1 MCAIII
7 NRFVVVDVSE
17 GAHKKKHSPAYSYMN
32 KNGHFY
38 RTVLNL
44 ECNKTDM
51 CGWWCAGRQSTP
63 TDTSYN
69 KYIQNVSTRAL
80 QIRAVHTRKRS
91 PLPPPPP
98 LLVHCYW
105 GRAARAMIGVREK
118 CKSLP
123 LVCVCVLRY
132 KNIYSYKQHPPH
144 TTQHMQWKYCR
155 GARARGRLLSYSTI
169 EIYFFALTLIALGSC
184 VCVHDFNVNV
194 CCGV

>member
-123 LVCVCVLRY
+123 LVCVCVCCAIKIY
-132 KNIYSYKQHPPH
+132 IPINNIHH
-144 TTQHMQWKYCR
+144 TQHSTCNENIVEVRER
-155 GARARGRLLSYSTI
+155 GVASYRTI

-184 VCVHDFNVNV
+184 VCVHDFNVYV